1 MLARQRQAS
10 ILDSVRERGAARVA
24 ELVES
29 LAVSEMTVRRDLD
42 ALAERGL
49 VTRVHG
55 GVIAVSGASD
65 EPGYAVKAGRQTA
78 EKAAIA
84 AAAAVLVAPG
94 AAVGISAGTT
104 TAALARALCAVPELT
119 VVTNSIPVAAVFHH
133 HGRPDH
139 TVVLTG
145 GTRTRSD
152 ALVGPVAQ
160 RAIERTNVD
169 LVFLGVHGMSG
180 RAGFTT
186 PNLAE
191 AETDRALVAAARR
204 LVVVADHTK
213 WGLVGLATVA
223 ALDEAHVVVSD
234 AGLTADARAELG
246 ARVEQLVIA
255 ERESM

>member
-1 MLARQRQAS
+1 
-10 ILDSVRERGAARVA
+10 
-24 ELVES
+24 
-29 LAVSEMTVRRDLD
+29 
-42 ALAERGL
+42 
-49 VTRVHG
+49 
-55 GVIAVSGASD
+55 
-65 EPGYAVKAGRQTA
+65 
-78 EKAAIA
+78 
-84 AAAAVLVAPG
+84 
-94 AAVGISAGTT
+94 
-104 TAALARALCAVPELT
+104 
-119 VVTNSIPVAAVFHH
+119 
-133 HGRPDH
+133 
-139 TVVLTG
+139 
-145 GTRTRSD
+145 
-152 ALVGPVAQ
+152 
-160 RAIERTNVD
+160 VD